1 LAGGKAQLF
10 SLQRGLLWLNHQW
23 SLQPS
28 PKARFITEIV
38 MLPAQAENAILNLE
52 IGERM
57 FEQMAFFW
65 YKVFLL
71 ICMENLS
78 DDTMCDF

>member
-1 LAGGKAQLF
+1 
-10 SLQRGLLWLNHQW
+10 
-23 SLQPS
+23 
-28 PKARFITEIV
+28 